1 MVSQNL
7 NQDVNWSEYFASI
20 VSVCP
25 WSKAYWQAQKID
37 VRRWRGEHKI
47 TPLGD
52 CVARMWIHKDA
63 SPKRLINIGAR
74 LNQTRRHEEWL
85 YSHPNYKGYSTPVPI
100 LIQQDLETLT
110 QARARNNQKQSIKH

>member
-1 MVSQNL
+1 MANQNQD
-7 NQDVNWSEYFASI
+7 QDVNWNQYFADI

-37 VRRWRGEHKI
+37 VSRWQGEHMI

-63 SPKRLINIGAR
+63 SAKRLINIAAR
-74 LNQTRRHEEWL
+74 LNQQRTHEEWL
-85 YSHPNYKGYSTPVPI
+85 YSHPVYQHNSTPVPT
-100 LIQQDLETLT
+100 LIQQDLHTLT
-110 QARARNNQKQSIKH
+110 QARARNKQKDPHKH